1 MNKLLLNIESFERM
15 VFLIYIILL
24 LNLPLSLILKN
35 LYDIIFLGGKVKIG
49 IDIDNVI
56 SNFND
61 TLLNEYLIHDKTL
74 RNNGIINK
82 NAKYIRNGMFDWNEE
97 EEKSFYKNNIER
109 IVKNLDIIEGAKEYI
124 DKLHNDGHVIYV
136 ITGRDNGEYTDPYN
150 MTKNWLDSKHIY
162 YDNLILT
169 DSYDKHV
176 KSKKCIEHHIDVMI
190 DDSVS
195 ICSNC
200 INNGIKTIL
209 MDTPYNRYADIERVK
224 SWKEFYEVISNM
236 SKKKVILD
244 TDMYNEIDDQFALTY
259 LMKSLDVFDLEA
271 ITIAPFSKSGYAN
284 TMTIEDGTE
293 KSYQVTLN
301 ILDMLNK
308 SEYKDIVY
316 KGATKYFKDSK
327 ESNEAVEKIIEIAN
341 KNDKTTILAI
351 GAITNVAL
359 AIEKAPEII
368 NKIKVVW
375 LGGNTFLTKD
385 NSEFNFRQDIPAVQK
400 VFDSKIELVV
410 IPCRNVASNLSTT
423 IYELEHYLNKNTE
436 LNKYLCDIFIKCK
449 KSFMKEP
456 KDEIGSSKTLWD
468 LSAIAYEIN
477 TDWFKSE
484 LISCP
489 IVLDN
494 GLYKE
499 TTDRHNVI
507 FVNDLYRNKIYQD
520 FFIKMEQ
527 K

>member
-1 MNKLLLNIESFERM
+1 MR
-15 VFLIYIILL
+15 
-24 LNLPLSLILKN
+24 
-35 LYDIIFLGGKVKIG
+35 IG

-56 SNFND
+56 SNFNEE
-61 TLLNEYLIHDKTL
+61 LLNEYLNHDRSL

-82 NAKYIRNGMFDWNEE
+82 NAEYIRRGMFDWTDKEE
-97 EEKSFYKNNIER
+97 QEFYKNNIER
-109 IVKNLDIIEGAKEYI
+109 IAKNLKVKEDAKKYI
-124 DKLHNDGHVIYV
+124 DKLKDDGHYICI
-136 ITGRDNGEYTDPYN
+136 ITGRDNGEYKEPYN
-150 MTKNWLDSKHIY
+150 MTKEWLDSNLIK
-162 YDNLILT
+162 YDKLILT
-169 DSYDKHV
+169 DAYDKKE
-176 KSKKCIEHHIDVMI
+176 KSIKCLENNIDIMI
-190 DDSVS
+190 DDSVG
-195 ICSNC
+195 NC
-200 INNGIKTIL
+200 KSCIQNNIKTFL
-209 MDTPYNRYADIERVK
+209 MDTPYNRFADIPRVN
-224 SWKEFYEVISNM
+224 SWKEFYEVVSNM

-259 LMKSLDVFDLEA
+259 LMKSLDLFDLEA
-271 ITIAPFSKSGYAN
+271 ITIAPFSKSGYAD
-284 TMTIEDGTE
+284 TLTIEEGTE
-293 KSYQVTLN
+293 KSYDVTLN
-301 ILDMLNK
+301 LLNMLNK
-308 SEYKDIVY
+308 TEYKNLVY

-327 ESNEAVEKIIEIAN
+327 ESNQAVEKIIEIAN

-400 VFDSKIELVV
+400 VFDSKVELVV

-423 IYELEHYLNKNTE
+423 IYELEHYLNKDTE
-436 LNKYLCDIFIKCK
+436 LNKYLCDIFMKCK

-477 TDWFKSE
+477 ADWFKSE

-507 FVNDLYRNKIYQD
+507 FVYDLYRNKIYQD

-527 K
+527 Q

>member
-1 MNKLLLNIESFERM
+1 MR
-15 VFLIYIILL
+15 
-24 LNLPLSLILKN
+24 
-35 LYDIIFLGGKVKIG
+35 IG
-49 IDIDNVI
+49 IDIDNVV
-56 SNFND
+56 SNFNEN
-61 TLLNEYLIHDKTL
+61 LLEEYMQHDKEL
-74 RNNGIINK
+74 RNTGIINVE
-82 NAKYIRNGMFDWNEE
+82 ADYIRRGMFDWTEKEE
-97 EEKSFYKNNIER
+97 REFYKNNIER
-109 IVKNLDIIEGAKEYI
+109 IARNLKVKEDAKKYI
-124 DKLHNDGHVIYV
+124 DKLKDDGHYICI
-136 ITGRDNGEYTDPYN
+136 ITGRDNGEYKEPYN
-150 MTKNWLDSKHIY
+150 MTKEWLDSNLIK
-162 YDNLILT
+162 YDKLILT
-169 DSYDKHV
+169 DAYDKKE
-176 KSKKCIEHHIDVMI
+176 KSIKCLENNIDIMI
-190 DDSVS
+190 DDSVG
-195 ICSNC
+195 NC
-200 INNGIKTIL
+200 KSCIQNNIKTFL
-209 MDTPYNRYADIERVK
+209 MDTPYNRFADIPRVN
-224 SWKEFYEVISNM
+224 SWKEFYEVVSNM

-293 KSYQVTLN
+293 KSYEVTLN

-308 SEYKDIVY
+308 SEYKNIVY

-359 AIEKAPEII
+359 AIEKSPEII

-400 VFDSKIELVV
+400 VFDSKVELVV

-423 IYELEHYLNKNTE
+423 IYELQHYLNKDTE

-477 TDWFKSE
+477 ADWFKSE

-499 TTDRHNVI
+499 TEDRHNVI

-520 FFIKMEQ
+520 FFIKMGE

>member
-1 MNKLLLNIESFERM
+1 MR
-15 VFLIYIILL
+15 
-24 LNLPLSLILKN
+24 
-35 LYDIIFLGGKVKIG
+35 IG

-56 SNFND
+56 SNFNEE
-61 TLLNEYLIHDKTL
+61 LLNEYLEYDKEL
-74 RNNGIINK
+74 RNTGIINK
-82 NAKYIRNGMFDWNEE
+82 EADYIRRGMFDWTEQEE
-97 EEKSFYKNNIER
+97 QEFYNNNIER
-109 IVKNLDIIEGAKEYI
+109 IAKNLKVKDGAKKYI
-124 DKLHNDGHVIYV
+124 DKLKEKGHYICI
-136 ITGRDNGEYTDPYN
+136 ITGRDNGEYKEPYN
-150 MTKNWLDSKHIY
+150 MTKEWLDNNLIK
-162 YDNLILT
+162 YDKLILT
-169 DSYDKHV
+169 DAYDK
-176 KSKKCIEHHIDVMI
+176 KEKAIKCLENNIDIMI
-190 DDSVS
+190 DDSVG
-195 ICSNC
+195 NC
-200 INNGIKTIL
+200 KSCIQNNIKTFL
-209 MDTPYNRYADIERVK
+209 MDTPYNRFADMPRVN
-224 SWKEFYEVISNM
+224 SWKEFYEVVSNM

-259 LMKSLDVFDLEA
+259 LMKSLDVFDLKA

-284 TMTIEDGTE
+284 TVTIEDGTE
-293 KSYQVTLN
+293 KSYEITLN

-327 ESNEAVEKIIEIAN
+327 ESNEAVDKIIEIAN

-368 NKIKVVW
+368 NKIKIVW

-400 VFDSKIELVV
+400 VFDSKVELVV

-423 IYELEHYLNKNTE
+423 IYELEHYLNKDTE

-477 TDWFKSE
+477 SDWFKSE
-484 LISCP
+484 LVSCP

-527 K
+527 

>member
-1 MNKLLLNIESFERM
+1 MR
-15 VFLIYIILL
+15 
-24 LNLPLSLILKN
+24 
-35 LYDIIFLGGKVKIG
+35 IG

-56 SNFND
+56 STFNED
-61 TLLNEYLIHDKTL
+61 LLKEYINHDKEL
-74 RNNGIINK
+74 RNTGVINSK
-82 NAKYIRNGMFDWNEE
+82 ADYIRRGMFDWSET
-97 EEKSFYKNNIER
+97 EEKTFYENNIER
-109 IVKNLDIIEGAKEYI
+109 IAKNLKVKDGAKKYI
-124 DKLHNDGHVIYV
+124 DKLKEEGHYICI
-136 ITGRDNGEYTDPYN
+136 ITGRDNGEYSDPYN
-150 MTKNWLDSKHIY
+150 MTKEWLDNNSIK
-162 YDNLILT
+162 YDKLILT
-169 DSYDKHV
+169 DAYT
-176 KSKKCIEHHIDVMI
+176 KKEKAIKCLENNIDIMI
-190 DDSVS
+190 DDSVG
-195 ICSNC
+195 ICKCC
-200 INNGIKTIL
+200 IENNVKAFL
-209 MDTPYNRYADIERVK
+209 MDTPYNKFADIPRVK
-224 SWKEFYEVISNM
+224 NWKEFYEVISNM
-236 SKKKVILD
+236 PKKKVILD
-244 TDMYNEIDDQFALTY
+244 TDMFNEIDDQFALTY

-284 TMTIEDGTE
+284 TITIEDGTE
-293 KSYQVTLN
+293 KSYEATLN
-301 ILDMLNK
+301 ILDMIYK

-368 NKIKVVW
+368 DKIKVVW

-400 VFDSKIELVV
+400 VFDSKVELVV

-423 IYELEHYLNKNTE
+423 IYELEHYLNKETE

-456 KDEIGSSKTLWD
+456 KDKIGSSKTLWD

-477 TDWFKSE
+477 ADWFKSE

-499 TTDRHNVI
+499 TEDRHNVI

-527 K
+527 Q

>member
-1 MNKLLLNIESFERM
+1 MR
-15 VFLIYIILL
+15 
-24 LNLPLSLILKN
+24 
-35 LYDIIFLGGKVKIG
+35 IG

-56 SNFND
+56 SNFNEE
-61 TLLNEYLIHDKTL
+61 LLIEYINHDKEL
-74 RNNGIINK
+74 RNTGIINK
-82 NAKYIRNGMFDWNEE
+82 DADYIRRGMFDWSETEE
-97 EEKSFYKNNIER
+97 QEFYKNNIER
-109 IVKNLDIIEGAKEYI
+109 IAKNLKVKDGAKEYI
-124 DKLHNDGHVIYV
+124 DKLKADGHYICI
-136 ITGRDNGEYTDPYN
+136 ITGRDNGEYKEPYK
-150 MTKNWLDSKHIY
+150 MTKEWLDNNLIK
-162 YDNLILT
+162 YDKLILT
-169 DSYDKHV
+169 DAYTKKEKAV
-176 KSKKCIEHHIDVMI
+176 KCLENNIDIMI
-190 DDSVS
+190 DDSVG
-195 ICSNC
+195 NC
-200 INNGIKTIL
+200 KCCIENNIKTFL
-209 MDTPYNRYADIERVK
+209 MDTPYNKFADISRVNN
-224 SWKEFYEVISNM
+224 WKEFYEVISNM

-244 TDMYNEIDDQFALTY
+244 TDMFNEIDDQFALTY
-259 LMKSLDVFDLEA
+259 LMKSLDVFGLEA

-284 TMTIEDGTE
+284 TITIEEGTE
-293 KSYQVTLN
+293 KSYEVTLN
-301 ILDMLNK
+301 ILDKLNK
-308 SEYKDIVY
+308 SEYKEVVY
-316 KGATKYFKDSK
+316 KGATKYFKDSR

-400 VFDSKIELVV
+400 VFDSRVELVV

-423 IYELEHYLNKNTE
+423 IYELEHYLNKDTE

-477 TDWFKSE
+477 ADWFKSE
-484 LISCP
+484 MISCP

-494 GLYKE
+494 GLYE
-499 TTDRHNVI
+499 QTTDRHNVI

-527 K
+527 Q

>member
-1 MNKLLLNIESFERM
+1 MR
-15 VFLIYIILL
+15 
-24 LNLPLSLILKN
+24 
-35 LYDIIFLGGKVKIG
+35 IG

-56 SNFND
+56 SNFNEE
-61 TLLNEYLIHDKTL
+61 LLNEYINHDKNL
-74 RNNGIINK
+74 RNSGVINK
-82 NAKYIRNGMFDWNEE
+82 KAEYIRRGMFDWSETEE
-97 EEKSFYKNNIER
+97 QEFYKSNIER
-109 IVKNLDIIEGAKEYI
+109 IAKNLKVKHGAKKYI
-124 DKLHNDGHVIYV
+124 DKLKEEGHYICI
-136 ITGRDNGEYTDPYN
+136 ITGRDNGEYSDPYN
-150 MTKNWLDSKHIY
+150 MTKEWLDNNSIK
-162 YDNLILT
+162 YDKLILT
-169 DSYDKHV
+169 NAYT
-176 KSKKCIEHHIDVMI
+176 KKEKAIKCLENNIDIMI
-190 DDSVS
+190 DDSVG
-195 ICSNC
+195 NC
-200 INNGIKTIL
+200 KSCIQNNIKTFL
-209 MDTPYNRYADIERVK
+209 MDTPYNRFIDIPRVN

-244 TDMYNEIDDQFALTY
+244 TDMFNEIDDQFALTY

-293 KSYQVTLN
+293 KSYEVTLN
-301 ILDMLNK
+301 ILDMLDK

-327 ESNEAVEKIIEIAN
+327 ESNKAVDKIIEIAN

-400 VFDSKIELVV
+400 VFDSKVELVV

-423 IYELEHYLNKNTE
+423 IYELEHYLNKDTE
-436 LNKYLCDIFIKCK
+436 LNKYLCNIFIKCK

-477 TDWFKSE
+477 ADWFKSE

>member
-1 MNKLLLNIESFERM
+1 MRL
-15 VFLIYIILL
+15 
-24 LNLPLSLILKN
+24 
-35 LYDIIFLGGKVKIG
+35 G

-56 SNFND
+56 SNFD
-61 TLLNEYLIHDKTL
+61 SGLLKEYIKYDKNL
-74 RNNGIINK
+74 RNTGIVNK
-82 NAKYIRNGMFDWNEE
+82 QAKYIRNGMFDWTDDED
-97 EEKSFYKNNIER
+97 KLFYKNNIER
-109 IVKNLDIIEGAKEYI
+109 IAKKLSVIDGAKKYI
-124 DKLHNDGHVIYV
+124 DKLHKAGHLIFI

-150 MTKNWLDSKHIY
+150 MTREWLDKNNIY
-162 YDNLILT
+162 YDKLILT
-169 DSYDKHV
+169 DAYN
-176 KSKKCIEHHIDVMI
+176 KKGKVIKCLENNIDIMI
-190 DDSVS
+190 DDSVG
-195 ICSNC
+195 NC
-200 INNGIKTIL
+200 KSCIQNNIKTFL
-209 MDTPYNRYADIERVK
+209 MDTPYNRFADIPRVN

-244 TDMYNEIDDQFALTY
+244 TDMYNEVDDQFALTY

-271 ITIAPFSKSGYAN
+271 ITIAPFSKSGYAK

-293 KSYQVTLN
+293 KSYEVTLN
-301 ILDMLNK
+301 LLDMLNK

-316 KGATKYFKDSK
+316 KVAIKYFKDSK
-327 ESNEAVEKIIEIAN
+327 DSNEAVEKIIEIAN

-400 VFDSKIELVV
+400 VFDSKVELVV

-423 IYELEHYLNKNTE
+423 IYELEHYLNKDTK

-456 KDEIGSSKTLWD
+456 NDEIGSSKTLWD

-477 TDWFKSE
+477 ADWFKSE

-494 GLYKE
+494 GLYRQ
-499 TTDRHNVI
+499 TIDRHSVI

-520 FFIKMEQ
+520 FFIKMKQ
-527 K
+527 Q

>member
-1 MNKLLLNIESFERM
+1 MRL
-15 VFLIYIILL
+15 
-24 LNLPLSLILKN
+24 
-35 LYDIIFLGGKVKIG
+35 G

-56 SNFND
+56 SNFD
-61 TLLNEYLIHDKTL
+61 SELLKEYIEYDKNL
-74 RNNGIINK
+74 RNTGIVNK
-82 NAKYIRNGMFDWNEE
+82 QAKYIRNGMFDWTDDED
-97 EEKSFYKNNIER
+97 KLFYKNNIER
-109 IVKNLDIIEGAKEYI
+109 IAKKLGVIDGAKEYI
-124 DKLHNDGHVIYV
+124 DKLHKAGHLIFI

-150 MTKNWLDSKHIY
+150 MTREWLDKNNIY
-162 YDNLILT
+162 YDKLILT
-169 DSYDKHV
+169 DAYN
-176 KSKKCIEHHIDVMI
+176 KKGKVIKCLENNIDIMI
-190 DDSVS
+190 DDSVG
-195 ICSNC
+195 NC
-200 INNGIKTIL
+200 KSCIQNNIKTFL
-209 MDTPYNRYADIERVK
+209 MDTPYNRFADIPRVN

-244 TDMYNEIDDQFALTY
+244 TDMYNEVDDQFALTY

-271 ITIAPFSKSGYAN
+271 ITIAPFSKSGYAK

-293 KSYQVTLN
+293 KSYEVTLN
-301 ILDMLNK
+301 LLDMLNK

-316 KGATKYFKDSK
+316 KGAIKYFKDSK
-327 ESNEAVEKIIEIAN
+327 DSNEAVEKIIEIAN

-400 VFDSKIELVV
+400 VFDSKVELVV

-423 IYELEHYLNKNTE
+423 IYELGHYLNKDTK

-477 TDWFKSE
+477 ADWFKSE

-494 GLYKE
+494 GLYRQ
-499 TTDRHNVI
+499 TIDRHNVI

-520 FFIKMEQ
+520 FFIKMMQ
-527 K
+527 Q